1 MNLKD
6 RIYKVIFEAETKAG
20 RFFDVILIICILA
33 SVLVIFAD
41 SIAPLRAQ
49 YGDLLVNIEWGF
61 TILFTCEYFL
71 RLYCIRNPGA
81 YALSFFGLID
91 LFSILPTFI
100 SVFVP
105 GTQYLLVIRI
115 LRVLRVF
122 RVLKLV
128 KYLGEAQNLKNALQA
143 SAKKIVVFL
152 VGIFTLVVI
161 LGSIMYLIEGEQNGF
176 TSIPRSIY
184 WAIVTIT
191 TVGYGDISPQ
201 TVVGQAL
208 ASLVMIVGF
217 GIIAI
222 PTGIVTAEL
231 TSMQHMKG
239 SSRTCTYC
247 SEEGHDTDA
256 VFCKYCGEK
265 LL

>member
-6 RIYKVIFEAETKAG
+6 RMYKVIFEAETKAG
-20 RFFDVILIICILA
+20 RLFDLALIICILA
-33 SVLVIFAD
+33 SVMVIFAD
-41 SIAPLRAQ
+41 SIAPLRAE
-49 YGDLLVNIEWGF
+49 YGSLLVSVEWGF
-61 TILFTCEYFL
+61 TILFTCEYLL
-71 RLYCIRNPGA
+71 RLYCTRNPGS

-91 LFSILPTFI
+91 LFSVLPTYLSLFI
-100 SVFVP
+100 P

-115 LRVLRVF
+115 LRVIRVF

-128 KYLGEAQNLKNALQA
+128 KYLGEVQNLKNALQA
-143 SAKKIVVFL
+143 SAKKITVFL
-152 VGIFTLVVI
+152 VGILTLVVI
-161 LGSIMYLIEGEQNGF
+161 LGSIMYLIEGEEHGF

-201 TVVGQAL
+201 TAIGQAL
-208 ASLVMIVGF
+208 ASLVMIIGF

-231 TSMQHMKG
+231 TNMHMKS
-239 SSRTCTYC
+239 SSRTCAYC
-247 SEEGHDTDA
+247 SEEGHDGDA
-256 VFCKYCGEK
+256 LFCKYCGQK

>member
-1 MNLKD
+1 MSLKD
-6 RIYKVIFEAETKAG
+6 KMYKVIFEAETKAG
-20 RFFDVILIICILA
+20 RFFDVVLIICILA

-41 SIAPLRAQ
+41 SIAPFRAK
-49 YGDLLVNIEWGF
+49 YGSILVSIEWGF

-71 RLYCIRNPGA
+71 RLYCTRNPGA

-91 LFSILPTFI
+91 LFSVLPTYVSLFI
-100 SVFVP
+100 P
-105 GTQYLLVIRI
+105 GTQYLLVIRV
-115 LRVLRVF
+115 LRVIRVF

-128 KYLGEAQNLKNALQA
+128 KYLGEAQNLKNALLA

-161 LGSIMYLIEGEQNGF
+161 LGSIMYLIEGEENGF

-201 TVVGQAL
+201 TPLGQTL
-208 ASLVMIVGF
+208 ASLVMIIGF

-231 TSMQHMKG
+231 TSMHQVKG
-239 SSRTCTYC
+239 SSKTCAYC
-247 SEEGHDTDA
+247 SAEGHDTDA
-256 VFCKYCGEK
+256 ACCKYCGNK
-265 LL
+265 LI

>member
-1 MNLKD
+1 MSLKD
-6 RIYKVIFEAETKAG
+6 KMYKVIFEAETRSG
-20 RFFDVILIICILA
+20 RLFDVVLIICILV

-41 SIAPLRAQ
+41 SIASMRAQ
-49 YGDLLVNIEWGF
+49 YGALLIRVEWGF
-61 TILFTCEYFL
+61 TILFTLEYL
-71 RLYCIRNPGA
+71 VRLYCTRNSGA

-91 LFSILPTFI
+91 LFSVLPTYISLFI
-100 SVFVP
+100 P
-105 GTQYLLVIRI
+105 GTQYLLVIRV

-128 KYLGEAQNLKNALQA
+128 KYLGEAQNLKNALEA
-143 SAKKIVVFL
+143 SAKKIIVFL

-161 LGSIMYLIEGEQNGF
+161 LGSIMYLIEGEENGF

-201 TVVGQAL
+201 TAIGQTL
-208 ASLVMIVGF
+208 ASIVMIIGF

-231 TSMQHMKG
+231 TSMQHIKG
-239 SSRTCTYC
+239 SSRTCAYC

-256 VFCKYCGEK
+256 AFCKYCGEK
-265 LL
+265 LI